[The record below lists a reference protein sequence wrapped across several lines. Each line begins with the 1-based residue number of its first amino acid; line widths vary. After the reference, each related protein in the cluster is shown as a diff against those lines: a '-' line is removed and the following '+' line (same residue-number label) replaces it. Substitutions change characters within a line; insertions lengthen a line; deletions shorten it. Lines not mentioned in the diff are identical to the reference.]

1 MELMATVLDDAG
13 LETCYSTCSQLQE
26 ASPLPGNFLQMQ
38 FSGPTSRLL
47 NLTLYL
53 NKIPR

>member
-26 ASPLPGNFLQMQ
+26 ASSLPGNFLQMQ